1 MTNLITGF
9 VFGLFTAWLV
19 LAIIIV
25 IRDVNS

>member
-9 VFGLFTAWLV
+9 VFGLFTAWLI

>member
-1 MTNLITGF
+1 MSNLITGF
-9 VFGLFTAWLV
+9 IFGLFTAWLI

>member
-9 VFGLFTAWLV
+9 IFGLFTAWLI